1 MNIIKLP
8 LQQGSFKR
16 SKSMNK
22 SSGPQGMNINNMD
35 PC

>member
-22 SSGPQGMNINNMD
+22 SGPQGMNINNMD